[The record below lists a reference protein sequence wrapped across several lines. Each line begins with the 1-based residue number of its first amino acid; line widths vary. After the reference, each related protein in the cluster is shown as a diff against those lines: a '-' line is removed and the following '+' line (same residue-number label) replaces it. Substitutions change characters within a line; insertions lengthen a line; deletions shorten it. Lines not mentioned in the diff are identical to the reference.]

1 MYPKLKKP
9 RVGKQGVVSS
19 IELAYLL
26 LFTALAIILHIFQFP
41 FPLATFLAYD
51 LSGIPIAML
60 TLINV
65 RLGVSSLP
73 IFWLGLVYLTRDPT
87 RVVGPSMKVVAEAF
101 TAIPLAVAF
110 KRFSKTHSFAESSI
124 MAFIVALISRVG
136 VMLLLNYIVAPYWLV
151 WAGWMKTFEAAH
163 DFTVRYLPYN
173 ALFNATVV
181 CYVAPATLEAWKI
194 IRHFITSSK

>member
-1 MYPKLKKP
+1 LKKP
-9 RVGKQGVVSS
+9 RVGKQGVVSP

-41 FPLATFLAYD
+41 FPLATFLTYD
-51 LSGIPIAML
+51 LSGIPIAIL
-60 TLINV
+60 TLINA
-65 RLGVSSLP
+65 RLGASSLL
-73 IFWLGLVYLTRDPT
+73 IFWLGLVYLTKDPT

-110 KRFSKTHSFAESSI
+110 KRFSKVHSFAKSSI
-124 MAFIVALISRVG
+124 MALIVTLISRVS
-136 VMLLLNYIVAPYWLV
+136 VMLLLNYIVTPHWLV
-151 WAGWMKTFEAAH
+151 WARWMKTFEAAY

-181 CYVAPATLEAWKI
+181 LYVAPATLGAWKT

>member
-9 RVGKQGVVSS
+9 RVGKQGVVSP

-73 IFWLGLVYLTRDPT
+73 IFWLGLVYLTRGSNKSC
-87 RVVGPSMKVVAEAF
+87 RAF
-101 TAIPLAVAF
+101 NEGCSRSLYSNTSGSGVQEVF
-110 KRFSKTHSFAESSI
+110 KNS
-124 MAFIVALISRVG
+124 
-136 VMLLLNYIVAPYWLV
+136 
-151 WAGWMKTFEAAH
+151 
-163 DFTVRYLPYN
+163 
-173 ALFNATVV
+173 
-181 CYVAPATLEAWKI
+181 
-194 IRHFITSSK
+194 